1 MEPGARCVVCR
12 KEPQPEDAVLTCVNC
27 GNVAHV
33 PCGQWFCNETC
44 FAAVVESERRS
55 IEQLAC
61 HATGAVASSDEEE
74 GDGEDAGDG
83 EESETKQKR
92 LQALRDK
99 HAAHSASYQLMR
111 EKHNRLQR
119 LAAQST
125 EAVDLFATEGSKLKD
140 EIEKLQQEIT
150 SEKTAKTLKR
160 RAAFQSSKAAAKK
173 AENRLRSLGLD
184 LSVVTWLCNVL
195 PTDDA
200 AARPFGAGL
209 AQEESSHPLA
219 SFGFTH
225 SDRGACYSNLLKKF
239 KNTILSASER
249 LELNTWDLIAFEA
262 ASGTPTAQLFAD
274 LHELLA
280 HFVSDYTRTESKT
293 TINTRLL
300 KILDC
305 ATSAREPTP
314 SPQHCPP

>member
-1 MEPGARCVVCR
+1 MDPLACCVVCW
-12 KEPQPEDAVLTCVNC
+12 KEPRPEDAVLTCANC
-27 GNVAHV
+27 GSVAHV
-33 PCGQWFCNETC
+33 RCARWACNATC

-61 HATGAVASSDEEE
+61 FASGDVASSDEEE

-83 EESETKQKR
+83 EVETKQKR
-92 LQALRDK
+92 LQALREK
-99 HAAHSASYQLMR
+99 HAAHSASYQNLR
-111 EKHNRLQR
+111 EKNNQLCR
-119 LAAQST
+119 LAALST
-125 EAVDLFATEGSKLKD
+125 DAVDVSATKGSKLKD
-140 EIEKLQQEIT
+140 EIDKLQQEIT
-150 SEKTAKTLKR
+150 SQQTAKTVRR
-160 RAAFQSSKAAAKK
+160 RAAVQRSKAAAKK
-173 AENRLRSLGLD
+173 AENRLRSLRLD

-200 AARPFGAGL
+200 AARPFGAGI

-262 ASGTPTAQLFAD
+262 ASGTPTAQLFGD

-280 HFVSDYTRTESKT
+280 HFVSDYTRTESKAT
-293 TINTRLL
+293 TNTRLL